1 MVKGRVGRFI
11 LCWLLA
17 LGGFALVTMQ
27 YVRIDNAL
35 GDTSLLTGYV
45 LYAVLLFLALFNV
58 RKKLS
63 MFDAGPAAV
72 WFAYHVAFGLTAIA
86 LFWLHTGSFWSIGLY
101 EQVLMVL
108 FYGTCLTGIAGYVLQ
123 KIIPPRLIQ
132 TEYEVLFERIPAEV
146 ADIRAEV
153 DSLILRCTDV
163 SGADTL
169 ARHYV
174 ETVEWFF
181 RRPRF
186 LVSHV
191 FGTQT
196 GEHWLHQNIGIVRR
210 YLSDAE
216 LPFLD
221 RLYELGQRKN
231 RIDEHY
237 ALQGLMKIWLLF
249 HLPFS
254 TALIALA
261 TWHLIIVHVYA
272 L

>member
-1 MVKGRVGRFI
+1 MVKGRIGLYL
-11 LCWLLA
+11 LCWLA
-17 LGGFALVTMQ
+17 AVAAFGVVAMQ

-45 LYAVLLFLALFNV
+45 LYCTLVFLALFNM
-58 RKKLS
+58 RKRLS
-63 MFDAGPAAV
+63 MLPVGRAAV
-72 WFAYHVAFGLTAIA
+72 WFAFHLVFGVLAMAF
-86 LFWLHTGSFWSIGLY
+86 FWLHTGTFWSIGLY

-123 KIIPPRLIQ
+123 RIIPARLIQ
-132 TEYEVLFERIPAEV
+132 TEYEVIYERIPSEIAE
-146 ADIRAEV
+146 IRSEAE
-153 DSLILRCTDV
+153 SLILRCTDV

-174 ETVEWFF
+174 ETVDWFF

-186 LVSHV
+186 FLSHV
-191 FGTQT
+191 FGLQS
-196 GEHWLHQNIGIVRR
+196 GEHWLHQNVGIVRR
-210 YLSDAE
+210 YLSEAE

-221 RLYELGQRKN
+221 RLYALGVRKN

-237 ALQGLMKIWLLF
+237 ALQGLMKRWLLI

-254 TALIALA
+254 TALIVLA
-261 TWHLIIVHVYA
+261 TWHLVIVHVYA
-272 L
+272 I